1 MHGVIS
7 ATTVHCDNRVV
18 PRAPNFICV
27 RHRLHRQRLR
37 ELRVENRVSQRH
49 GGRGK
54 PPHALLSRSTPFT
67 RGAGRRIRVSV
78 GPCAIGGRLLGV
90 CAPVFAVESVAS
102 GLDCC
107 GGAGCGMVAA
117 HAGCIPSAHGH
128 PSAGRVRVRGSGVSA
143 AAFLGPRSVP
153 RSVPDQIAILGIR
166 VLDGSSAFTF
176 ACVME
181 LVWFGV
187 PLTIVN
193 SIWAL
198 A

>member
-7 ATTVHCDNRVV
+7 ANTLHCDNRIV

-27 RHRLHRQRLR
+27 CHRIYRQYLR

-54 PPHALLSRSTPFT
+54 PPDALLSRSTQFT
-67 RGAGRRIRVSV
+67 RWPGRRIRVSV
-78 GPCAIGGRLLGV
+78 GPCAIGWILLGV

-107 GGAGCGMVAA
+107 GGAGRGMVAA

-128 PSAGRVRVRGSGVSA
+128 PSACRVRVRCYGVSA
-143 AAFLGPRSVP
+143 AAFLGPFLSP
-153 RSVPDQIAILGIR
+153 FLSPFLIKSQL
-166 VLDGSSAFTF
+166 
-176 ACVME
+176 
-181 LVWFGV
+181 
-187 PLTIVN
+187 
-193 SIWAL
+193 
-198 A
+198 